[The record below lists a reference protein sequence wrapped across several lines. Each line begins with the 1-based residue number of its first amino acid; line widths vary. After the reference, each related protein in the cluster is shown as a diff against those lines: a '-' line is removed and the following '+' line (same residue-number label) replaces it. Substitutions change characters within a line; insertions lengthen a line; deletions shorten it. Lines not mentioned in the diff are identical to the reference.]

1 MALQAACVVDNR
13 DAQEMY
19 GYLEARV
26 ETLKRRIKELEKENE
41 VSHTDFGRRLV
52 IAAAKV
58 RVNTYG
64 VFCG

>member
-26 ETLKRRIKELEKENE
+26 ETLKRRIAELEKENE
-41 VSHTDFGRRLV
+41 TLRTRTSDAGSSSRL
-52 IAAAKV
+52 
-58 RVNTYG
+58 
-64 VFCG
+64 

>member
-26 ETLKRRIKELEKENE
+26 ETLKRRIAELEKENE
-41 VSHTDFGRRLV
+41 TLRTRTSDAGSSSRLQKS
-52 IAAAKV
+52 A
-58 RVNTYG
+58 
-64 VFCG
+64 